1 MAKIDP
7 YTGKESTFKDA
18 LLIPT
23 MKVGGLCAFRMIF
36 LRTLE
41 IPPSSPPQERVFPST
56 LAGAFTGAA
65 GGAVL
70 RGRFNIVPGIIM
82 FSLFGFTGQRVYNA
96 LDASPSSSSN
106 PTLPIRTTTTITPSS
121 AASRP
126 STNDAATQP
135 LWKRILNSKYSP
147 MKVLSDEQYG
157 HLLREKL
164 VRVDA
169 EIAIVD
175 EEIGKVKAMGDE
187 KDVDRRD
194 QGKA

>member
-1 MAKIDP
+1 M
-7 YTGKESTFKDA
+7 T
-18 LLIPT
+18 
-23 MKVGGLCAFRMIF
+23 F
-36 LRTLE
+36 LRALE
-41 IPPSSPPQERVFPST
+41 IPPSSPPQDRVFPST

-65 GGAVL
+65 GGAIL
-70 RGRFNIVPGIIM
+70 RGRSNIIPGIIM

-96 LDASPSSSSN
+96 FDAPPSSN
-106 PTLPIRTTTTITPSS
+106 PSLPIPTTITPS

-126 STNDAATQP
+126 STNDTANQP

-157 HLLREKL
+157 DLLREKL

-175 EEIGKVKAMGDE
+175 EEIGKVKAMGE
-187 KDVDRRD
+187 KDVDRGD

>member
-1 MAKIDP
+1 
-7 YTGKESTFKDA
+7 
-18 LLIPT
+18 
-23 MKVGGLCAFRMIF
+23 MIF

-70 RGRFNIVPGIIM
+70 RGRSNIIPGIIM

-96 LDASPSSSSN
+96 LDASPSSSSSSSSN
-106 PTLPIRTTTTITPSS
+106 PTLPIPTTTITPSS
-121 AASRP
+121 ATSQP
-126 STNDAATQP
+126 STIDAATQP